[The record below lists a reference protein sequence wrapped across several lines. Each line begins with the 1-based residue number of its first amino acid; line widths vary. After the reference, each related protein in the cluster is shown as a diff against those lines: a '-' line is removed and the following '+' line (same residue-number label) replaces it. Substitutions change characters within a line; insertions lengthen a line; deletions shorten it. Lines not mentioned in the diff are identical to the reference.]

1 MVASDATH
9 FYMNFRE
16 KKPFPILV
24 DMASMIESWGK
35 LRRFADSIDHI
46 IPGHDP
52 AVLDYYPA
60 ADPKLEGI
68 AVRLDV
74 APKVSIA

>member
-1 MVASDATH
+1 M
-9 FYMNFRE
+9 MG

-35 LRRFADSIDHI
+35 LKRFADSIDYI

>member
-1 MVASDATH
+1 
-9 FYMNFRE
+9 MNFKD

-35 LRRFADSIDHI
+35 LRRLGDSIDHV

-60 ADPKLEGI
+60 AGPKLEGI
-68 AVRLDV
+68 ACRLDV